1 MDKEAEEDTSQ
12 PPRKVLKKTVRISR
26 DSPNEEEPNAEEEDE
41 VDELQD
47 EDGEFD
53 QLGDNEGSVDE
64 ESGDD
69 GGDGE
74 YAESEKSKDLDD
86 EVSANNITALLLM
99 FFLADACW

>member
-12 PPRKVLKKTVRISR
+12 LPRKVLKKMVHISR
-26 DSPNEEEPNAEEEDE
+26 DSPNKEEPNAEEDE

-53 QLGDNEGSVDE
+53 QLGDNEGGVDE

-74 YAESEKSKDLDD
+74 YAESEKSKDLDN

-99 FFLADACW
+99 FFLADAC

>member
-12 PPRKVLKKTVRISR
+12 LPRKVLKKTVRISR

-53 QLGDNEGSVDE
+53 
-64 ESGDD
+64 
-69 GGDGE
+69 
-74 YAESEKSKDLDD
+74 
-86 EVSANNITALLLM
+86 
-99 FFLADACW
+99 

>member
-1 MDKEAEEDTSQ
+1 MDKEVEEDTSQ
-12 PPRKVLKKTVRISR
+12 PPRKVLKKPMHISR
-26 DSPNEEEPNAEEEDE
+26 DSPNEEEPHAEEEDE
-41 VDELQD
+41 VDQLQD
-47 EDGEFD
+47 EDGEFN
-53 QLGDNEGSVDE
+53 QLGDNEGGVDE

-99 FFLADACW
+99 FFLADAC